1 MKKFFS
7 ALFRHIFDFITLL
20 VFSVVIVPPFL
31 ALNAPAW
38 LLAAATLLYPL
49 AFNYLPTM
57 TTIADIILWIVGL
70 VWVICGKTLV
80 RGIIGP
86 AFPII
91 YYVLFALFFLYL
103 LSAACSAKRKRPAA
117 QRDDAQRGNNMAQ
130 TDRLQDESELCEASA
145 KTEQDMQTYNSC
157 VHAIERATG
166 FIATSVVTLASHT
179 ERGHAELCDLILPF
193 FALGALE
200 SEYISPW
207 AQYAVIHS
215 DQDALIDDLNLWV
228 ANYVYK
234 LAALYGMEDS
244 FDAIV
249 SKGNMYR
256 IYVSGFLKKHADD
269 SIRLVCYELFDA
281 LSISRLYLSEED
293 VDSVADAVDEAFGRI
308 MYLTMKDCLRE
319 KD

>member
-1 MKKFFS
+1 MKHFFS
-7 ALFRHIFDFITLL
+7 ALFGYIFDLILKL

-38 LLAAATLLYPL
+38 LLAAVVLLYPL
-49 AFNYLPTM
+49 AFKYLPTM

-70 VWVICGKTLV
+70 IWVICGKTLF

-103 LSAACSAKRKRPAA
+103 LSADCSAKRKSLAARRDSA
-117 QRDDAQRGNNMAQ
+117 QRENNTAQM
-130 TDRLQDESELCEASA
+130 DCLQDESELCEASA

-179 ERGHAELCDLILPF
+179 ERGHAELCDLVLPF

-200 SEYISPW
+200 SEYLEPG
-207 AQYAVIHS
+207 ATYTVMHS
-215 DQDALIDDLNLWV
+215 DTDALIDDLSLWV
-228 ANYVYK
+228 GEYVYK
-234 LAALYGMEDS
+234 IAALHDMTDLFETIL
-244 FDAIV
+244 A
-249 SKGNMYR
+249 KGNKYR
-256 IYVSGFLKKHADD
+256 FYVSGFLKAHADD

>member
-1 MKKFFS
+1 MKHFFS
-7 ALFRHIFDFITLL
+7 ALFGYIFDLILKL

-38 LLAAATLLYPL
+38 LLAVVVLLYPL
-49 AFNYLPTM
+49 AFKYLPTM

-70 VWVICGKTLV
+70 VWVICGKTLF
-80 RGIIGP
+80 RGMIGP

-103 LSAACSAKRKRPAA
+103 LSAACSSKRKSLAA
-117 QRDDAQRGNNMAQ
+117 QRDDAQRENNTAQ
-130 TDRLQDESELCEASA
+130 TDRLQDESELRETSA

-157 VHAIERATG
+157 VHALERATG
-166 FIATSVVTLASHT
+166 FIATSLVTLASHT
-179 ERGHAELCDLILPF
+179 ERGHAELCDLVLPF

-200 SEYISPW
+200 SEYLEPG
-207 AQYAVIHS
+207 AAYTVMHS
-215 DQDALIDDLNLWV
+215 DTDALIDDLSLWV
-228 ANYVYK
+228 GEYVYK
-234 LAALYGMEDS
+234 MAALYGMTDLFETIL
-244 FDAIV
+244 A
-249 SKGNMYR
+249 KGNKYR
-256 IYVSGFLKKHADD
+256 FYVSGFLKTHADD

-308 MYLTMKDCLRE
+308 MYLTMKDCLHE

>member
-1 MKKFFS
+1 MKQFFS

-20 VFSVVIVPPFL
+20 VLSVVIVPPFL

-38 LLAAATLLYPL
+38 LLAAVTLLYPL

-70 VWVICGKTLV
+70 VWVICGKTLF
-80 RGIIGP
+80 RGMIGP

-103 LSAACSAKRKRPAA
+103 LSAACSSKRKSLAA
-117 QRDDAQRGNNMAQ
+117 RRDSVQRENNTAQM
-130 TDRLQDESELCEASA
+130 DCLQDESELCETSA

-157 VHAIERATG
+157 VHAIERAAG

-179 ERGHAELCDLILPF
+179 ERGHAELCDLVLPF

-200 SEYISPW
+200 SEYLEPG
-207 AQYAVIHS
+207 AAYTVMHS
-215 DQDALIDDLNLWV
+215 DTDALIDDLSLWV
-228 ANYVYK
+228 SEYVYK
-234 LAALYGMEDS
+234 IAALHGMTDLFETIL
-244 FDAIV
+244 A
-249 SKGNMYR
+249 KGNKYR
-256 IYVSGFLKKHADD
+256 SYVSGFLETHADD

-281 LSISRLYLSEED
+281 LSISRLYLSDED
-293 VDSVADAVDEAFGRI
+293 VDSVADAVDEAFGHI
-308 MYLTMKDCLRE
+308 MYLTMKDCLHE

>member
-1 MKKFFS
+1 MKHFFS
-7 ALFRHIFDFITLL
+7 ALFGYIFDLILKL

-38 LLAAATLLYPL
+38 LLAVVVLLYPL
-49 AFNYLPTM
+49 AFKYLPTM

-70 VWVICGKTLV
+70 VWVICGKTLF
-80 RGIIGP
+80 RGMIGP

-103 LSAACSAKRKRPAA
+103 LSAACSSKRKSLAA
-117 QRDDAQRGNNMAQ
+117 QRDDAQRENNTAQ
-130 TDRLQDESELCEASA
+130 TDRLQDESELCETSA

-179 ERGHAELCDLILPF
+179 ERGHAELCDLVLPF

-200 SEYISPW
+200 SEYLEPG
-207 AQYAVIHS
+207 AAYTVMHS
-215 DQDALIDDLNLWV
+215 DTDALIDDLSLWV
-228 ANYVYK
+228 GKYVYK
-234 LAALYGMEDS
+234 MAALYGMEDS